1 MLYFQAHIMQ
11 AFFCQSM
18 LNPSSTQAHDI
29 YALFRSFHIAAF
41 GMLALIIFLSFF
53 ISIKYRKKKNDDSIP
68 KQTTGNKTL
77 EIFMIGIPTLL
88 LIYFFYQSFITMK
101 AVEPAVAEG
110 STPDIII
117 TGHQFWW
124 DANYNNTKVVTANE
138 IHLPAGKKIL
148 LELRAA
154 DVIHSFWV
162 PALGNKMDMIPGK
175 PNFIYLNIDK
185 PGTYAGLCSE
195 FCGAEHA
202 WMRMDIVA
210 QSEADYAKWIA
221 ENETDA
227 HPPMGS
233 LATEGSTIFQT
244 STCANCHRIRGT
256 DALGVIGP
264 DLTHFDS
271 RKKMLGG
278 MMNVDSMNIYTWIS
292 GPQKVK
298 PGSKMPDF
306 IFNKDSLQALTAYL
320 LQLK

>member
-1 MLYFQAHIMQ
+1 MPIFYSHIIHV
-11 AFFCQSM
+11 FFCQSM

-29 YALFRSFHIAAF
+29 YALFQSFHIAAF

-77 EIFMIGIPTLL
+77 EVFMISIPTLL
-88 LIYFFYQSFITMK
+88 LIYFFYQSFNVMK
-101 AVEPAVAEG
+101 AVEPAVAG
-110 STPDIII
+110 DATPDIII

-124 DANYNNTKVVTANE
+124 DANYTNSKVVTANE

-162 PALGNKMDMIPGK
+162 PELGNKMDMIPGK
-175 PNFIYLNIDK
+175 PNFIYLDIDK
-185 PGTYAGLCSE
+185 PGSYAGLCSE

-210 QSEADYAKWIA
+210 QNEKDYADWLA
-221 ENETDA
+221 QNSTDA
-227 HPPMGS
+227 TLPKDS
-233 LATEGSTIFQT
+233 LAMEGSEIFQT
-244 STCANCHRIRGT
+244 GTCASCHRIRGT
-256 DALGVIGP
+256 NSLGVVGP

-278 MMNVDSMNIYTWIS
+278 MMNVDSMNIYKWIS
-292 GPQKVK
+292 DPQKVK

-306 IFNKDSLQALTAYL
+306 IFNKDTLQALTAYL